1 MELLK
6 NKNHSTTLYENKL
19 YVFGGYDGKK
29 NHNIIKVFNIETY
42 VWSTFEVEDYQPSG
56 RNGHTATL
64 IDDKIYV
71 IGGWLGSGPFAADDL
86 HVLDIKKKQ
95 WTKISPTGESPG
107 PWNMHTADAI
117 DREIYVFRGG
127 NGKDY
132 LNDLHWLDVDQLKW
146 KKIEAQGMYPP
157 QRANHSSAIIKH
169 DLYIFGGWDGTKRL
183 NDLFKLNTFTLEWT
197 QVLVEG
203 SIPSPRAGMSLT
215 NINDKLLLFGGSGH
229 SALCYDDLRIFDPET
244 NQWSSKEVLYK
255 DLPKSPQARA
265 GHSTNL
271 AGSKL
276 FIIGGS
282 YGPNYLQ
289 DVTIIDIDPPPKI
302 ETKSNSKEKILD
314 SLRSKINDPEY
325 SDIIFIVEGRKFYAH
340 KIILSLMSEHFH
352 WMFISG
358 MQESTKTEI
367 EIEDVSY
374 PIFSSIMHFL
384 YSGEFEFGAE
394 MEGQEHSLEHL
405 HEFLRFSD
413 RFMLNEIKMYCEKR
427 LSEILTSENFDE
439 IFAYADR
446 YNAENLLAYWN
457 WFKHKR

>member
-29 NHNIIKVFNIETY
+29 NHNVIKVFNLETY
-42 VWSTFEVEDYQPSG
+42 NWSTFEVDDYQPSG

-64 IDDKIYV
+64 IDDKIYI

-86 HVLDIKKKQ
+86 HVLDIKNRK
-95 WTKISPTGESPG
+95 WTKLNPLGESPG
-107 PWNMHTADAI
+107 PCNMHTADAI
-117 DREIYVFRGG
+117 GREIFVFRGG

-132 LNDLHWLDVDQLKW
+132 LNDLHSLDVDRLAWTKV
-146 KKIEAQGMYPP
+146 EAKGTYPP

-169 DLYIFGGWDGTKRL
+169 NLYIFGGWDGTKRL
-183 NDLFKLNTFTLEWT
+183 NDLFSLNTITLEWT

-215 NINDKLLLFGGSGH
+215 NLNGKLLLFGGSGH

-244 NQWSSKEVLYK
+244 NQWSSKEVTFKNQL
-255 DLPKSPQARA
+255 KSPQARA

-271 AGSKL
+271 AGSRL

-289 DVTIIDIDPPPKI
+289 DVSIIDTNPPPKI
-302 ETKSNSKEKILD
+302 EVKQNSKEKLLE
-314 SLRSKINDPEY
+314 SLRTKINDPEY
-325 SDIIFIVEGRKFYAH
+325 SDITFIVEGRKFYAH
-340 KIILSLMSEHFH
+340 KIVLSLISEHFH
-352 WMFISG
+352 CMFCSG
-358 MQESTKTEI
+358 MQESKQSEI
-367 EIEDVSY
+367 VIDDVSY
-374 PIFSSIMHFL
+374 SIFSSIMHFL
-384 YSGEFEFGAE
+384 YTGEFEFGAE

-413 RFMLNEIKMYCEKR
+413 RFMLIEIKKYCEKR
-427 LSEILTSENFDE
+427 LSEILTYENYDE
-439 IFAYADR
+439 ITAFADR
-446 YNAENLLAYWN
+446 YNAENLMAYCL
-457 WFKHKR
+457 WFRQ